1 MALASAFDD
10 PRFFPL
16 KKEELPFLDIEISIV
31 FPLKKIDDW
40 RKIKLGEE
48 GVLIEKEG
56 RRGVFLP
63 QVAGETVWSLEEFLE
78 NLCLEKACLSKD
90 FYKDPKINIY
100 IFRVQEFWGK

>member
-48 GVLIEKEG
+48 GVLIGKAG
-56 RRGVFLP
+56 CFFTPSSRRNRMEFGGVF
-63 QVAGETVWSLEEFLE
+63 GESFFIKSLFTKRFL
-78 NLCLEKACLSKD
+78 
-90 FYKDPKINIY
+90 
-100 IFRVQEFWGK
+100 